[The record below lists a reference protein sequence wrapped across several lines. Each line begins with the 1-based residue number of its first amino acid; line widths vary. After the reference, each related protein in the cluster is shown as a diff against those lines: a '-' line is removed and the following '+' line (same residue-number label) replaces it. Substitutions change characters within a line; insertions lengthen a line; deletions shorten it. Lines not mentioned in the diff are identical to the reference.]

1 MSDKEN
7 DMSAILMVQ
16 LESNQRKVSRLEK
29 LKRSLYHLFIEP
41 FEAWGWYK
49 IQMAMD
55 RADRRYRA
63 AGRALLVREYPE
75 LLDDVLVAR
84 SEIHGFDV
92 AEGSVKPRPLSS

>member
-1 MSDKEN
+1 MSTIMVVQAEN
-7 DMSAILMVQ
+7 NASKA
-16 LESNQRKVSRLEK
+16 SRLEK
-29 LKRSLYHLFIEP
+29 LKRSLHQLFVEP

-63 AGRALLVREYPE
+63 AGRALMVREYPE
-75 LLDDVLVAR
+75 LLDEVLVAR
-84 SEIHGFDV
+84 SEIQGFDV